1 MSSVLASRSQIP
13 ANKLYINVVGI
24 QSSIVDTSLNPLAW
38 TTGIGPLSTAGLAV
52 LRDMGKT
59 VYLPDPTVPSSAN
72 GQSTILRKIQY
83 VPSGANGA
91 LGVYGTGG
99 TGNTSGAAG
108 VPEFYTG
115 YIRLAAQTYGG
126 GDGVPA
132 GVARL
137 N

>member
-1 MSSVLASRSQIP
+1 MSSVLASRAQLPI
-13 ANKLYINVVGI
+13 NKLFINVGDI
-24 QSSIVDTSLNPLAW
+24 RSSIFDATGTAVTW
-38 TTGIGPLSTAGLAV
+38 TGVAPSAFQTAGTAV

-72 GQSTILRKIQY
+72 GQSTILRKVQY
-83 VPSGANGA
+83 VPSGA